1 MEWEWI
7 ICIGIGCLFAG
18 WAMCAVLGCGKVA
31 DLEFEI
37 QELKYKES
45 LSMAEQQL
53 LGYKH
58 CDEGFDLE
66 SLVDSMGLRLKEWE
80 ILKRDFPLSH
90 LTEDEKADI
99 DDWLELAEIES

>member
-1 MEWEWI
+1 MIWLI
-7 ICIGIGCLFAG
+7 VIGVIGFCSG
-18 WAMCAVLGCGKVA
+18 WAGCAMFASGKII
-31 DLEFEI
+31 DLQFEI

-58 CDEGFDLE
+58 CNEGFDLE
-66 SLVDSMGLRLKEWE
+66 SLVDSMGLRLEEWQ

-90 LTEDEKADI
+90 LTEDEKVDI
-99 DDWLELAEIES
+99 EEWLEQTYETE